1 VAAARAGNVSG
12 PGRPM
17 VIALGQGG
25 PAVSRAAGQQLA
37 RAELSKRMYHPGTPV
52 DERIARAIE
61 HAIDWILNSAGPGG
75 PGISWWGV
83 VGLAIL
89 AVLVAAA
96 IVFWV
101 GPLRRSAHRAAA
113 VLLPGEQF
121 SARDHRER
129 AERMAAAGDFTAAI
143 IESLRAIAAELEER
157 SVLPPRPGRTADELA
172 AEASGPLP
180 GHAAGLRQ
188 AARLFDDIMYGGR
201 DGNAEGYQRL
211 RDLDTRIRAARPA
224 SLLGDAVP
232 IDTVPTD
239 TPAPLAGAA
248 AGPLP

>member
-1 VAAARAGNVSG
+1 
-12 PGRPM
+12 M

-37 RAELSKRMYHPGTPV
+37 RAELSKRMYHPGTPL

-61 HAIDWILNSAGPGG
+61 HAIDRILDSGGLGG

-89 AVLVAAA
+89 AVLVVAA

-101 GPLRRSAHRAAA
+101 GPVRRSAHRAAV
-113 VLLPGEQF
+113 VLLPGEQL

-129 AERMAAAGDFTAAI
+129 AERMAAAGDFTGAI

-157 SVLPPRPGRTADELA
+157 SVLAPRPGRTADELA
-172 AEASGPLP
+172 AEASEPLP
-180 GHAAGLRQ
+180 AHAAGLRQ

-201 DGNAEGYQRL
+201 DGTAEGYHRL
-211 RDLDTRIRAARPA
+211 RDLDAGIRAARPA

-232 IDTVPTD
+232 VGTGPTG
-239 TPAPLAGAA
+239 TGPTETGAPLAGAA